1 MLKMLALAFLGIT
14 SSMTFPTIAKAL
26 PHQKINQY
34 LEEHHTQYQAL
45 EYFSGIQLSVK
56 VSDRQTQTYVI
67 GQESHDPNSSPITAE
82 SLFHIGSITKSFT
95 ATLLLQNEN
104 NQILDLDTD
113 FTQYLPEYSHWSGI
127 TTTQLLNMTSG
138 LPNYSD
144 SPTVNYLF
152 SQDLEQF
159 WEERSLIDLVYPQNS
174 AAKPPLRSGYDY
186 NNTGYLLS
194 ALLLETVT
202 GESFADLITNQLL
215 QPYQLENT
223 FYPVPNPSA
232 AVQQRLVRGYNF
244 NPYTN
249 PELAGQDVSRN
260 NLSWAGAAGA
270 LISNTEDIIHW
281 VQTLFIE
288 DQLLS
293 AVEKEKMQQVVSL
306 KTGEPIAKTT
316 AADPYGFGLGIIQGY
331 DETWGN
337 YWFYQGETLGYRSFY
352 VYFPCNQVIISA
364 LFNSAVDA
372 QNNHA
377 RSLIQQVY
385 GAILEDDP
393 TLTCRT

>member
-1 MLKMLALAFLGIT
+1 
-14 SSMTFPTIAKAL
+14 MTFPIIAKAL
-26 PHQKINQY
+26 PDQKINQY
-34 LEEHHTQYQAL
+34 LAEHYTQYQTR
-45 EYFSGIQLSVK
+45 ENFSGIQLSVK
-56 VSDRQTQTYVI
+56 VNEAPTQTYVI
-67 GQESHDPNSSPITAE
+67 GRESHDPNSAPITAE

-95 ATLLLQNEN
+95 AALLLQNDR
-104 NQILDLDTD
+104 NQALDLNAD

-127 TTTQLLNMTSG
+127 ITTQLLNMTSG
-138 LPNYSD
+138 LPNYTD
-144 SPTVNYLF
+144 SPTVNYLL

-159 WEERSLIDLVYPQNS
+159 WEKRSLIDFVYPQHS
-174 AAKPPLRSGYDY
+174 SAKPPLRSGYDY

-202 GESFADLITNQLL
+202 EKSFANLITEQLL
-215 QPYQLENT
+215 QPYELENT

-232 AVQQRLVRGYNF
+232 AVQQRLVEGYNF

-249 PELAGQDVSRN
+249 PELVGKDVSRN

-270 LISNTEDIIHW
+270 LVSNTEDIIHW
-281 VQTLFIE
+281 VRTLFIE
-288 DQLLS
+288 DNLLS
-293 AVEKEKMQQVVSL
+293 AEEKEEMQQIVSL
-306 KTGEPIAKTT
+306 QTGEAIAQTT
-316 AADPYGFGLGIIQGY
+316 ATDPYGFGLGIIQGY
-331 DETWGN
+331 DERWGN

-364 LFNSAVDA
+364 LFNSSVDA

-385 GAILEDDP
+385 GTLLEDDP
-393 TLTCRT
+393 ALICQT